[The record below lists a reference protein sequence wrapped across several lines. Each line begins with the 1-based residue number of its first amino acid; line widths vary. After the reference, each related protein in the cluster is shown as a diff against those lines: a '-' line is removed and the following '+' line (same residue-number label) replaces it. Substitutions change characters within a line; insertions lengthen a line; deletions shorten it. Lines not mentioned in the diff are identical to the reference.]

1 MIKIIT
7 VYVCMSTIK
16 YSYGYSSN
24 SIRYIPDLVC
34 TREEVIY
41 TINRYQVITT
51 VWIETVRRVAACMG
65 VR

>member
-41 TINRYQVITT
+41 TRYQVITT
-51 VWIETVRRVAACMG
+51 VWIEMVRRVAACMS

>member
-16 YSYGYSSN
+16 YSYGYGSN

-41 TINRYQVITT
+41 TVLGTR
-51 VWIETVRRVAACMG
+51 
-65 VR
+65 